1 LPLAALLE
9 DAAAGRLPDWA
20 QLSRQRRAHVER
32 VATLMTGWAAALS
45 LPADEVTR
53 WGAAAHLH
61 DALRDAEPDDLRAL
75 VPQTFRHLT
84 GKLLHG
90 PAAAE
95 RLRQEGVDDEPL
107 LMAIAYH
114 TIGHPQ
120 LDMLGRALFI
130 ADYIEPGRKYEPAR
144 LGRLRARMPVDRDAV
159 LVEVLRSRMERL
171 LGEGRGLRAETAAF
185 WNSIN
190 GSAGGASSAGKAST

>member
-9 DAAAGRLPDWA
+9 EAAEGRLPDWA
-20 QLSRQRRAHVER
+20 QVSRQRRSHVER
-32 VATLMTGWAAALS
+32 VAALMGEWADTLGLGDEETRRWKATGY
-45 LPADEVTR
+45 
-53 WGAAAHLH
+53 LH
-61 DALRDAEPDDLRAL
+61 DALRDADPDSLRPL

-95 RLRQEGVDDEPL
+95 KLRQEGIDDESL
-107 LMAIAYH
+107 LTAVAYH
-114 TIGHPQ
+114 TIGHVQ
-120 LDMLGRALFI
+120 LDDLGRALFI

-144 LGRLRARMPVDRDAV
+144 LSRLRARMPADRDAV

-171 LGEGRGLRAETAAF
+171 LGEGRGMRAETAMF

-190 GSAGGASSAGKAST
+190 TSSAAADARPARP